1 MTITSPHGNAE
12 TAEASARLEAEVRTD
27 RAAGRSGRRRGV
39 PFRGPIVETGS
50 WTRWIVLV
58 MFVVA
63 AVFLSAQAV
72 ISVFQALDHST
83 RFSGYALDGA
93 FQLYNPL
100 RRLAEGE
107 LPGRDFPFFHGVGMP
122 WIHYPL
128 FVILGQNIFASEMAR
143 WLLSPFL
150 FALAGAVFF
159 RALLGTWTRAIIAL
173 GVFVAMSNTVPELN
187 LVDPGN
193 SMVGIRSTTVL
204 FIVAAMLWPVRK
216 KRTVAGFLQADTP
229 LLVAYVLLGVSVALG
244 SEQGV
249 AAIGAFL
256 LVRFLQNLRRLGWG
270 WRPFAQSAVDAVAA
284 AASVLLVLTVLT
296 GGHAVAALR
305 YAFVD
310 IPADQGW
317 VFGSIPNIVLT
328 PDALAWDLRGGPTLD
343 LDAMVP
349 GYLITGAVALV
360 LLVIARWTGAV
371 HPRAVSA
378 AAVLALA
385 GVAVLAA
392 LLGYLSLTLQL
403 APFGRNAAAVAS
415 GVGTALVIT
424 AIARAEARIRDGR
437 GRSWAVVGR
446 LATAGA
452 LIAAAVMFLATS
464 AVARV
469 PVFEAIPKREV
480 VAAAVQA
487 PGQDDYDIAGPGFR
501 GAMDQILPR
510 IPSDARIWATYSS
523 LFNSQ
528 RGELVPA
535 PGGEDYIIHALGAD
549 RRDAY
554 EDAFVSERPEAVI
567 TSNPNYTIYEEWL
580 WGRYPRFYQALL
592 QDYTLTV
599 TTGSHLLWLRNDAAA
614 PADAPAQ
621 EVAVAADGSFSLPG
635 NDTDRVRYDEL
646 TVDYAASGG
655 SVPVLSR
662 LPRFYLGVTGS
673 ALALS
678 GQVLPPDTTSW
689 TIMVPVLPGSTGV
702 TVRPFIDGIAPL
714 ASLQVTAARYRPLD
728 VPRENDELI
737 DLNYCFWN
745 KTNDICTR

>member
-1 MTITSPHGNAE
+1 
-12 TAEASARLEAEVRTD
+12 L
-27 RAAGRSGRRRGV
+27 
-39 PFRGPIVETGS
+39 
-50 WTRWIVLV
+50 VL
-58 MFVVA
+58 FIVA

-100 RRLAEGE
+100 RRLAAGE

-128 FVILGQNIFASEMAR
+128 FLLFGGNIFASEMAR

-150 FALAGAVFF
+150 FALSGAVFF
-159 RALLGTWTRAIIAL
+159 RALLGTWARAVIAL
-173 GVFVAMSNTVPELN
+173 AVFVAMSNTVPELN

-204 FIVAAMLWPVRK
+204 FLAAAMLWPVRRP
-216 KRTVAGFLQADTP
+216 RTVAKIFQADAP
-229 LLVAYVLLGVSVALG
+229 LLVSYALLGASVALG

-256 LVRFLQNLRRLGWG
+256 LVRFFQNVRRLGWS
-270 WRPFAQSAVDAVAA
+270 WRPFAQSAVDTAA
-284 AASVLLVLTVLT
+284 AVASVLITLTVLT

-328 PDALAWDLRGGPTLD
+328 PDALAWDLRGGPSLD
-343 LDAMVP
+343 LHAMVP
-349 GYLITGAVALV
+349 GYLLTGAVAV
-360 LLVIARWTGAV
+360 LLVIIARRTGAV
-371 HPRAVSA
+371 NPRIVSA

-392 LLGYLSLTLQL
+392 VLGYLSLTLQL

-424 AIARAEARIRDGR
+424 GIARAEARIRAGA
-437 GRSWAVVGR
+437 RSSWLAVGR
-446 LATAGA
+446 LATAAA
-452 LIAAAVMFLATS
+452 LVVVAVLFLGTS

-469 PVFEAIPKREV
+469 PVFQSIPKREV
-480 VAAAVQA
+480 VAAAVAA
-487 PGQDDYDIAGPGFR
+487 PGQDDYAVAGPGFR
-501 GAMDQILPR
+501 WAMDQILPK
-510 IPSDARIWATYSS
+510 IPEGAQIWATYSS
-523 LFNSQ
+523 LFNSE
-528 RGELVPA
+528 RDELVPA

-549 RRDAY
+549 RREAY

-580 WGRYPRFYQALL
+580 WGRYPRFYSTLL

-599 TTGSHLLWLRNDAAA
+599 VTGSHLLWLRNDVAVS
-614 PADAPAQ
+614 DDDVTSQ
-621 EVAVAADGSFSLPG
+621 DVAVAADGSFSLPG
-635 NDTDRVRYDEL
+635 NDTDRVRYIEL

-655 SVPVLSR
+655 SVPIVNR

-673 ALALS
+673 ALSLS
-678 GQVLPPDTTSW
+678 GEVLPPDATTW
-689 TIMVPVLPGSTGV
+689 TITVPVLPGSTGV
-702 TVRPFIDGIAPL
+702 SVRPFIDGVHPF
-714 ASLQVTAARYRPLD
+714 ASLKVSGAQYRLLD
-728 VPRENDELI
+728 VPRENDQLI

-745 KTNDICTR
+745 KTNDICAQ